1 MDLNALSSETLKL
14 SNFGNSIR
22 DFTYVGDIVKGIIAA
37 LGFDTDR
44 TDLFNLGGNNPIKLT
59 YFVELMEKGLKKK
72 ATKELVPMQS
82 GDVPLTYANVTKA
95 DVFLGWK
102 PKIKIEEGMNLFIDW
117 YKSHDA
123 SKYMG
128 RRKKEV
134 CVITANFAQDQ
145 KAMDG
150 VWNVA
155 EVKKKDPSVAYYF
168 FSNLDLDQ

>member
-1 MDLNALSSETLKL
+1 MFTFLTSSNDLLDLNALSSETLKL

-44 TDLFNLGGNNPIKLT
+44 TDLFNLGCNNPIKVT
-59 YFVELMEKGLKKK
+59 YFVKLMEKGLKKK

-117 YKSHDA
+117 YKFHDA

-128 RRKKEV
+128 R
-134 CVITANFAQDQ
+134 T
-145 KAMDG
+145 
-150 VWNVA
+150 
-155 EVKKKDPSVAYYF
+155 S
-168 FSNLDLDQ
+168 

>member
-1 MDLNALSSETLKL
+1 
-14 SNFGNSIR
+14 
-22 DFTYVGDIVKGIIAA
+22 
-37 LGFDTDR
+37 
-44 TDLFNLGGNNPIKLT
+44 
-59 YFVELMEKGLKKK
+59 
-72 ATKELVPMQS
+72 
-82 GDVPLTYANVTKA
+82 
-95 DVFLGWK
+95 
-102 PKIKIEEGMNLFIDW
+102 LFIDW

-155 EVKKKDPSVAYYF
+155 EVKKKNPSVAYYF